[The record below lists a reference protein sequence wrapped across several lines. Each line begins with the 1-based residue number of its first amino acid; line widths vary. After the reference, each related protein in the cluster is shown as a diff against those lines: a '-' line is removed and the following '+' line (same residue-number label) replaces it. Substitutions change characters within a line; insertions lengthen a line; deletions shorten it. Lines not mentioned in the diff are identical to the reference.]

1 MPRHLSILL
10 WEGKEQA
17 EYRATKARFFRLL
30 AVILTILSV
39 LAVQL
44 FYLL

>member
-1 MPRHLSILL
+1 MPRHLSNLL

-17 EYRATKARFFRLL
+17 EYRAAKARFFRLL

-39 LAVQL
+39 LAIQL

>member
-1 MPRHLSILL
+1 MRHLSDIL
-10 WEGKEQA
+10 WEDKEQA
-17 EYRATKARFFRLL
+17 EYRAAKARFFRLL

>member
-1 MPRHLSILL
+1 MPRHLSNLL

-17 EYRATKARFFRLL
+17 EYHAAKARFFRLL
-30 AVILTILSV
+30 AV
-39 LAVQL
+39 QL